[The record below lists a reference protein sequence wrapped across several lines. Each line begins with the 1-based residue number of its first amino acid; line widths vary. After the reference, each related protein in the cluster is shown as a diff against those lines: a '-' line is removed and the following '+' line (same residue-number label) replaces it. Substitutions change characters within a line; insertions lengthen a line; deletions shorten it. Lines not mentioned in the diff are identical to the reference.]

1 MDIKSYKAKL
11 DSLNLDKSKYC
22 IISGGVMLFYGLKE
36 TTADID
42 IRVKPDYFEEMKK
55 KFIFK
60 KSNKYPNLYELD
72 PLIEVKVQ
80 DFNSKD
86 IRMVD
91 GYPTES
97 LELTLKWMLEHNRP
111 KDQEKIQIIQNYI
124 ERH

>member
-42 IRVKPDYFEEMKK
+42 ICVKPDYFEEMKK

-111 KDQEKIQIIQNYI
+111 KDQEKIKIIQNYI
-124 ERH
+124 EKH

>member
-111 KDQEKIQIIQNYI
+111 KDQEKIKIIQNI
-124 ERH
+124 

>member
-11 DSLNLDKSKYC
+11 DSLNLDKNKYC
-22 IISGGVMLFYGLKE
+22 IISGGVMLFYRLKE

-42 IRVKPDYFEEMKK
+42 ICVKPDYFEGMKK

-111 KDQEKIQIIQNYI
+111 KDQEKIKIIQNYI
-124 ERH
+124 EKH